1 MYRTPRIKHIDY
13 KKFNKK
19 EGPSNDASIPLRRGN
34 KIIMGGRGRERPGR
48 ERGGERRRG
57 EASAVGED
65 GEKNRG
71 PGN

>member
-1 MYRTPRIKHIDY
+1 MKL
-13 KKFNKK
+13 KKK
-19 EGPSNDASIPLRRGN
+19 EGQYVDASVLFGRGN

-57 EASAVGED
+57 ETSAVGED